1 MVHIETYNNKT
12 VQTVKRQTININ
24 EVENFFKNYNVVNV
38 VFFNRSSRFKIVTNS
53 NYNFMVKG
61 TFKQF
66 NKLKDLFIKLNNGN
80 DIIMDY
86 Y

>member
-24 EVENFFKNYNVVNV
+24 EVENFFKNYNVVKV

-53 NYNFMVKG
+53 N
-61 TFKQF
+61 
-66 NKLKDLFIKLNNGN
+66 
-80 DIIMDY
+80 
-86 Y
+86 